1 MTDRTTTQEILT
13 DINGPVATI
22 TFNRPEARNAVYLEI
37 LEVMRE
43 FLVRI
48 ENDRRIRCIVLTGAG
63 EHFMAG
69 GDVMGFHRIL
79 AQTGAERQEYLTARV
94 GANSALFLQ
103 LARMPQPI
111 VARIRGAVAGAALGF
126 VGGCDFAVCEEKS
139 IFVLAHV
146 RIGASP
152 DGSSSYYL
160 PRQIGVRKAK
170 ELALFGDRVSAREAL
185 DLGIVSHV
193 VPFEQLDAKVNELV
207 ARIVAAPDESV
218 RRAKL
223 LMDRALHNTLE
234 QQLRLEAESFGACA
248 ATDNFKEGVSAF
260 VEKRPAVFNKPS

>member
-1 MTDRTTTQEILT
+1 MTQEILT
-13 DINGPVATI
+13 EIAGPVATI
-22 TFNRPEARNAVYLEI
+22 TFNRPEARNAVYHEMLEI
-37 LEVMRE
+37 MRE

-48 ENDRRIRCIVLTGAG
+48 ENDPNIRCIVLTGAG

-69 GDVMGFHRIL
+69 GDVMAFHSIL
-79 AQTGAERQEYLTARV
+79 QQPGSERRKQLTARV
-94 GANSALFLQ
+94 ASNSPLFLQ
-103 LARMPQPI
+103 MARMPQPM

-160 PRQIGVRKAK
+160 PRLVGVRKAK
-170 ELALFGDRVSAREAL
+170 ELAFFGDRITAREAL
-185 DLGIVSHV
+185 DLGLVSHV
-193 VPFEQLDAKVNELV
+193 VPADQLDAKLSELV
-207 ARIVAAPDESV
+207 ARIVAAPAESV

-223 LMDRALHNTLE
+223 LMDRALQNTLAE
-234 QQLRLEAESFGACA
+234 QLTLEAECFGACA

-260 VEKRPAVFNKPS
+260 VEKRPAVFNKNT

>member
-1 MTDRTTTQEILT
+1 MSQEILT
-13 DINGPVATI
+13 EITGPVATI
-22 TFNRPEARNAVYLEI
+22 TFNRPEARNAVYHEMLEI
-37 LEVMRE
+37 MRE

-48 ENDRRIRCIVLTGAG
+48 EEDPGIRCIVLTGAG

-69 GDVMGFHRIL
+69 GDVMAFHGL
-79 AQTGAERQEYLTARV
+79 LQQPGPERREHLTARV
-94 GANSALFLQ
+94 ASNSPLFLQ
-103 LARMPQPI
+103 MARMPQPM

-160 PRQIGVRKAK
+160 PRLVGVRKAK
-170 ELALFGDRVSAREAL
+170 ELAFFGDRVTAREAL
-185 DLGIVSHV
+185 DLGLVSHV
-193 VPFEQLDAKVNELV
+193 VPVDQLDAKVSELV
-207 ARIVAAPDESV
+207 ARIVAAPAESV

-223 LMDRALHNTLE
+223 LMDRSLHNTLAE
-234 QQLRLEAESFGACA
+234 QLALEAECFGACA
-248 ATDNFKEGVSAF
+248 ATDNFTEGVSAF
-260 VEKRPAVFNKPS
+260 VEKRAAVFNKTS